1 LTEQAHRDGTLNMDM
16 DVKTVMD
23 TWTLQMGFP
32 VITVTRDYA
41 SQTAEA
47 RQSRFLISTSAPE
60 SSSTSPAYRWW
71 VPITFAPAGGNFND
85 TFPKAWLRED
95 QERIQ
100 VSGLPDSKTAVVFN
114 VQETGYY
121 RVNYDKK
128 NWQLIAQQLNR
139 DHLSIHVVNRAQI
152 IDDAIN
158 LAKSGH
164 LDYQT
169 ALSVTGYLSKEVE
182 YVPWVSALN
191 GLSYINTMLK
201 RTAAYGEFKKYML
214 RLVDPIYRKL
224 GFTSR
229 PDDTHLDI
237 LLRKK
242 AVSWACSMGS
252 EDCQEKAKEK
262 FGSWMGMVQPDA
274 EQQNPVDV
282 NMKYET
288 YCNAI
293 SDGGEEEWDFAW
305 KRYTAST
312 VASEKSTLLS
322 SLGCT
327 KEVWL
332 LNRYLNMSLTEGS
345 GVRKQDGS
353 SVIGSVARNTVG
365 RYLAF
370 DFIRDKWSVVK
381 DYYGKSAFSFSGIM
395 KNAMKDRNTDF
406 HLEELKS
413 FEAAH
418 KSELGSSER
427 AVAQAI
433 EKAEANVAWME
444 ENYQPIW
451 SWLKEQ
457 NQDS

>member
-1 LTEQAHRDGTLNMDM
+1 
-16 DVKTVMD
+16 
-23 TWTLQMGFP
+23 
-32 VITVTRDYA
+32 
-41 SQTAEA
+41 
-47 RQSRFLISTSAPE
+47 
-60 SSSTSPAYRWW
+60 
-71 VPITFAPAGGNFND
+71 
-85 TFPKAWLRED
+85 
-95 QERIQ
+95 
-100 VSGLPDSKTAVVFN
+100 
-114 VQETGYY
+114 
-121 RVNYDKK
+121 
-128 NWQLIAQQLNR
+128 
-139 DHLSIHVVNRAQI
+139 VVNRAQI

-201 RTAAYGEFKKYML
+201 RTSAYGEFKKYML

-242 AVSWACSMGS
+242 AVRWACSMGS
-252 EDCQEKAKEK
+252 ADCQVNAKEK
-262 FGSWMGMVQPDA
+262 FNDWMGMVQPD
-274 EQQNPVDV
+274 EEKQNPVDV

-305 KRYTAST
+305 KRYTEST

-332 LNRYLNMSLTEGS
+332 LNRYLNMSLTAGS

-353 SVIGSVARNTVG
+353 GVIGSVARNTVG

-370 DFIRDKWSVVK
+370 DFIRDKWAVVK
-381 DYYGKSAFSFSGIM
+381 DYFSSGFGSRLGRVIKSVASSY
-395 KNAMKDRNTDF
+395 TT
-406 HLEELKS
+406 HLETNQLKA

-444 ENYQPIW
+444 ANYQPIW
-451 SWLKEQ
+451 SWLKQQ
-457 NQDS
+457 NQES